1 MDPIPLSSPTYPLV
15 ASGAVADKTVAFRPS
30 PGHAFSITGSESDT
44 GGVGELERSGGL
56 YQPDLATLLKARLA
70 ADAIVADVG
79 ANIGIVS
86 ALLSGLC
93 PKGHVYA
100 FEPVAENYAHLAANV
115 AANALENVTVQ
126 QVALFDIDGEI
137 EVEYDPGYPGGSH
150 VGEGGTAVPALRFD
164 TWAHHQSLDRLDLV
178 KIDVEGAELAV
189 LDGAAETLRRFR
201 PIVVIEC
208 NPVTLARFGGTS
220 YAALLRRMR
229 AIFPLVGVIEP
240 GGGVTPIASVGH
252 LRRILGQ
259 RGVIDLVGLPTAPW
273 KRLVRERAR
282 AAASLVE
289 LLVRHNRWRPPEAN
303 FVIDPGGIALR
314 PTVSAVSGAPGQI
327 TEIVVDVNN
336 GSRSWLSSAFLH
348 KPVNISYR
356 WLDEVGAPTGGE
368 GRRSNFAEQLPPGGS
383 VRLSI
388 TVELPAAPGRYTL
401 VLTLVQEHFAWLDDI
416 DTACAAR
423 LPAVV
428 GGGPG

>member
-1 MDPIPLSSPTYPLV
+1 M
-15 ASGAVADKTVAFRPS
+15 AFRPF
-30 PGHAFSITGSESDT
+30 PGKAFSITGSESDSAC
-44 GGVGELERSGGL
+44 VGELERSGGL
-56 YQPDLATLLKARLA
+56 YQRDLAALLKARLA
-70 ADAIVADVG
+70 PDAIVADVG
-79 ANIGIVS
+79 ANIGVVS

-93 PKGHVYA
+93 PKGRIYA

-137 EVEYDPGYPGGSH
+137 EVEYDGGYPGGSH

-178 KIDVEGAELAV
+178 KVDVEGAELAV

-208 NPVTLARFGGTS
+208 NPVTLARFGGTG

-240 GGGVTPIASVGH
+240 GGGVSPIASVGH

-259 RGVIDLVGLPTAPW
+259 RGVIDLVGFPTAPW

-282 AAASLVE
+282 AAASLIGF
-289 LLVRHNRWRPPEAN
+289 LVRHNRWRPPEAN

-314 PTVSAVSGAPGQI
+314 PTVPAVSGAPGQI
-327 TEIVVDVNN
+327 TQIVVDVNN
-336 GSRSWLSSAFLH
+336 GSRFWLSSLH

-356 WLDEVGAPTGGE
+356 WLDELGAPIGGE
-368 GRRSNFAEQLPPGGS
+368 GRRTGFPKPLPPGRS
-383 VRLSI
+383 VQLSI
-388 TVELPAAPGRYTL
+388 TVELPATPGRYTL

>member
-1 MDPIPLSSPTYPLV
+1 
-15 ASGAVADKTVAFRPS
+15 VADKTVAFRPF
-30 PGHAFSITGSESDT
+30 PGQAFSITGSESDT
-44 GGVGELERSGGL
+44 GCVGELERSGGL
-56 YQPDLATLLKARLA
+56 YQRDLAALLKARLA
-70 ADAIVADVG
+70 PDAVVADVG
-79 ANIGIVS
+79 ANIGVVA

-93 PKGHVYA
+93 PTGHVYA

-115 AANALENVTVQ
+115 AVNGLENVTAQ
-126 QVALFDIDGEI
+126 QVALFDVDGEI
-137 EVEYDPGYPGGSH
+137 EVEYDAVYPGGSH

-164 TWAHHQSLDRLDLV
+164 TWAHRQGLDRLDLV
-178 KIDVEGAELAV
+178 KVDVEGAELAV

-208 NPVTLARFGGTS
+208 NPVTLARFGGTG

-229 AIFPLVGVIEP
+229 AIFPSVGVIEP
-240 GGGVTPIASVGH
+240 GGDVTPIASVGH

-259 RGVIDLVGLPTAPW
+259 QGVIDLVGLATAPPW
-273 KRLVRERAR
+273 KRRVRERAG

-289 LLVRHNRWRPPEAN
+289 LLVRHDRRGPPEGN
-303 FVIDPGGIALR
+303 FVIDVAGIALR
-314 PTVSAVSGAPGQI
+314 PTVPAVSGAPGQI
-327 TEIVVDVNN
+327 TEIVADVSN
-336 GSRSWLSSAFLH
+336 GSRFWLSSAFLH
-348 KPVNISYR
+348 HPVNISYR

-368 GRRSNFAEQLPPGGS
+368 GRRSGFPEPLRPGRS